1 MLDTIHKIL
10 RGTPLSTQALA
21 EKPRIS
27 AVHDR
32 FRNVTVDMR
41 HDADGTIRMLAREPL
56 GPYPDRFHDHLT
68 HWAKERP
75 ARTFLAERQPGRE
88 GWAQISYAE
97 TAQQV
102 ALIARALAQRNLG
115 PDRPVLILSG
125 NAIEHQLLALAA
137 MSAAVPFAPISVAY
151 SLISQDLGKLRHII
165 KLLDPGLVYAAD
177 AARFA
182 RALTIPEMAGREIV
196 VGARAPEV
204 AGATLFAELL
214 KGGSAAALVQASGT
228 IGPDAVAKFLFTSGS
243 TGTPKG
249 VTITHRMI
257 NSNMTMF
264 EWIWPFIV
272 ARPPV
277 LVDWL
282 PWSHVFGGNH
292 NMGQVLR
299 SGGTLYIDD
308 GKPTPADFERSLR
321 NLRDV
326 SSTMYL
332 NVPKGFELLLP
343 ALAKD
348 ADLRKRFFADLDAMF
363 YAAATL
369 PEHLWDGLAEI
380 AQRERPDNPP
390 SMISGWGL
398 TETAPGALILNRHDA
413 EIGNIGPPMPGQEV
427 KLVPN
432 GDKLEIRVR
441 GPNITPGYWRAP
453 ELTKQAFDEEGYFIT
468 GDAVTFV
475 DDGNA
480 SRGFRFN
487 GRVAE
492 DFKLSSGTRVH
503 AAEIWA
509 RARQALGPLVFDV
522 VVAAPD
528 RDDLGLLIFPPAGC
542 VVDAAY
548 REDLRTALVRMNQ
561 GITGSSRVVARAL
574 VLKEPPSLDAGEIT
588 DKGSLNS
595 RGIRERRKAEV
606 ARLYDDGDAELIRP

>member
-1 MLDTIHKIL
+1 
-10 RGTPLSTQALA
+10 LSIQTRAGSVPA
-21 EKPRIS
+21 
-27 AVHDR
+27 R
-32 FRNVTVDMR
+32 FRDVTVDMR
-41 HDADGTIRMLAREPL
+41 RDADGVIRLLAKEPL
-56 GPYPDRFHDHLT
+56 WPYPDRFHDHLRR
-68 HWAKERP
+68 WAEERP
-75 ARTFLAERQPGRE
+75 ARTFLAERRPGHD
-88 GWAQISYAE
+88 GWVSISYAE
-97 TAQQV
+97 TAEWV
-102 ALIARALAQRNLG
+102 RHIAQALAQRDLS
-115 PDRPVLILSG
+115 PQRPVLILSG

-137 MSAAVPFAPISVAY
+137 MNAGVPFAPISVAY
-151 SLISQDLGKLRHII
+151 SLVSQDLGKLRHII
-165 KLLDPGLVYAAD
+165 NLLDPGLVYAAD
-177 AARFA
+177 AARFV
-182 RALTIPEMAGREIV
+182 RALTIPEMRGREIV
-196 VGARAPEV
+196 VGTPSSEV
-204 AGATLFAELL
+204 PGATPFIELL
-214 KGGSAAALVQASGT
+214 NGGSAATLAQAAAMT
-228 IGPDAVAKFLFTSGS
+228 GPDTVAKFLFTSGS

-264 EWIWPFIV
+264 EQIWPFIV
-272 ARPPV
+272 KRPPV

-292 NMGQVLR
+292 NIGQVLR

-308 GKPTPADFERSLR
+308 GKPTPSEFERSLR
-321 NLRDV
+321 NLREV

-348 ADLRKRFFADLDAMF
+348 GELRKRFFADLDAMF

-369 PEHLWDGLAEI
+369 PEHLWHGLAEL
-380 AQRERPDNPP
+380 AQRERPHDPP

-398 TETAPGALILNRHDA
+398 TETAPGSLILNRHDA
-413 EIGNIGPPMPGQEV
+413 EIGNIGPPLPGQEV

-432 GDKLEIRVR
+432 GGKLEIRVR

-453 ELTKQAFDEEGYFIT
+453 ELTKQAFDDEGYFIT

-475 DDGNA
+475 DETNA
-480 SRGFRFN
+480 SVGFRFN

-509 RARQALGPLVFDV
+509 RARQALGSLVFDV

-528 RDDLGLLIFPPAGC
+528 RDDLGLLIFPPAGRAI
-542 VVDAAY
+542 DAAY
-548 REDLRTALVRMNQ
+548 REALRDALTCMNE
-561 GITGSSRVVARAL
+561 GITGSSRLVARAL
-574 VLKEPPSLDAGEIT
+574 VLTELPSLDAGEIT

-595 RGIRERRKAEV
+595 RGIRERRQAEV
-606 ARLYDDGDAELIRP
+606 ARLYDDGDTDVIKS

>member
-1 MLDTIHKIL
+1 MN
-10 RGTPLSTQALA
+10 TQTLLKDADVS
-21 EKPRIS
+21 PVQR
-27 AVHDR
+27 R
-32 FRNVTVDMR
+32 FRDVVVDMR
-41 HDADGTIRMLAREPL
+41 RDPDGVIRLLAKEPL
-56 GPYPDRFHDHLT
+56 QPYPDRFHDHLWR
-68 HWAKERP
+68 WAKECP
-75 ARTFLAERQPGRE
+75 THTFLAERQPGRE
-88 GWAQISYAE
+88 GWATITYAE
-97 TAQQV
+97 TAERV
-102 ALIARALAQRNLG
+102 GLIAQALAQRDLG
-115 PDRPVLILSG
+115 SERPVLILSG

-137 MSAAVPFAPISVAY
+137 MNAGVPFASISVAY
-151 SLISQDLGKLRHII
+151 SLISQDLGKLRYIT

-177 AARFA
+177 GARFA
-182 RALTIPEMAGREIV
+182 RALTIPEMQGREIV
-196 VGARAPEV
+196 VSVPASEV
-204 AGATLFAELL
+204 RSAMPFAELL
-214 KGGSAAALVQASGT
+214 KGGSAAALAQQAAK
-228 IGPDAVAKFLFTSGS
+228 IGPDTVAKFLFTSGS

-257 NSNMTMF
+257 NANMMMF
-264 EWIWPFIV
+264 EQIWPFIV
-272 ARPPV
+272 ERPPV

-292 NMGQVLR
+292 NIGQVLR

-308 GKPTPADFERSLR
+308 GRPIAGEFERSLR

-343 ALAKD
+343 ALVKD
-348 ADLRKRFFADLDAMF
+348 SDLRKRFFADLDAMF

-369 PEHLWDGLAEI
+369 PEHLWHGLAEI
-380 AQRERPDNPP
+380 AQRERPNNPP

-398 TETAPGALILNRHDA
+398 TETAPGSLILNRHDA
-413 EIGNIGPPMPGQEV
+413 EIGNIGPPLPGQEV

-432 GDKLEIRVR
+432 GGKLEIRVR

-475 DDGNA
+475 DEADA

-509 RARQALGPLVFDV
+509 RARQALGALVFDV
-522 VVAAPD
+522 VLAAPD
-528 RDDLGLLIFPPAGC
+528 RDDLGLLIFAPAGR
-542 VVDAAY
+542 VVDATY
-548 REDLRTALVRMNQ
+548 REALRDAVRRMNE
-561 GITGSSRVVARAL
+561 GISGSSRLVARAL
-574 VLKEPPSLDAGEIT
+574 VLDQPPSLDAGEIT

-595 RGIRERRKAEV
+595 RGIRERRQAEV
-606 ARLYDDGDAELIRP
+606 ERLYDDGDPEVIRP

>member
-1 MLDTIHKIL
+1 MSIQTLDDRRT
-10 RGTPLSTQALA
+10 GS
-21 EKPRIS
+21 
-27 AVHDR
+27 VHDR
-32 FRNVTVDMR
+32 FRAVTVDMR
-41 HDADGTIRMLAREPL
+41 RDPVGVIRLLAKEPL
-56 GPYPDRFHDHLT
+56 QPYPDRFHDHLSR
-68 HWAKERP
+68 WARERP
-75 ARTFLAERQPGRE
+75 TRTFLAERRPDRA
-88 GWAQISYAE
+88 GWASISYAE
-97 TAQQV
+97 TAEQV
-102 ALIARALAQRNLG
+102 QLVAQALAQRDLG
-115 PDRPVLILSG
+115 PQRPVLILSG

-137 MSAAVPFAPISVAY
+137 MNAGVPFAPISVAY
-151 SLISQDLGKLRHII
+151 SLISQDLGKLRYIVN
-165 KLLDPGLVYAAD
+165 LLDPGLVYVAD
-177 AARFA
+177 ARFA
-182 RALTIPEMAGREIV
+182 RALKIPEMRGREIV
-196 VGARAPEV
+196 LGAPSSEV
-204 AGATLFAELL
+204 PGATPFLDLL
-214 KGGSAAALVQASGT
+214 RGGAPAALSQAAAM
-228 IGPDAVAKFLFTSGS
+228 IGPDTVAKFLFTSGS

-264 EWIWPFIV
+264 EQIWPFIV
-272 ARPPV
+272 ERPPV

-292 NMGQVLR
+292 NIGQVLR

-321 NLRDV
+321 NLREV
-326 SSTMYL
+326 ASTMYL

-348 ADLRKRFFADLDAMF
+348 GELRKRFFADLDAMF

-369 PEHLWDGLAEI
+369 PEQLWHGLASL
-380 AQRERPDNPP
+380 AQRERPHDPP

-398 TETAPGALILNRHDA
+398 TETAPGSLILNRHDA
-413 EIGNIGPPMPGQEV
+413 EIGNIGPPLPGQEV

-432 GDKLEIRVR
+432 GGKLEIRVR

-453 ELTKQAFDEEGYFIT
+453 ELTKQAFDDEGYFIT

-475 DDGNA
+475 DESDA

-509 RARQALGPLVFDV
+509 RARQALGTLVFDV
-522 VVAAPD
+522 VVVAPD
-528 RDDLGLLIFPPAGC
+528 RDDLGLLIFPPAGRAI
-542 VVDAAY
+542 DAAY
-548 REDLRTALVRMNQ
+548 RAALKDALIRMNE
-561 GITGSSRVVARAL
+561 GITGSSRVIARAF
-574 VLKEPPSLDAGEIT
+574 VLTEPPSLDAGEIT

-595 RGIRERRKAEV
+595 RGIRERRQAEV
-606 ARLYDDGDAELIRP
+606 ARLYDDGDADVIRP

>member
-1 MLDTIHKIL
+1 
-10 RGTPLSTQALA
+10 LSTQTLVNDARA
-21 EKPRIS
+21 GSVP
-27 AVHDR
+27 AR
-32 FRNVTVDMR
+32 FRDVTVDMR
-41 HDADGTIRMLAREPL
+41 RDADGVIRLLAKEPL
-56 GPYPDRFHDHLT
+56 WPYPDRFHDHLWR
-68 HWAKERP
+68 WAEERP
-75 ARTFLAERQPGRE
+75 ARTFLAERRPGHD
-88 GWAQISYAE
+88 GWVSISYAE
-97 TAQQV
+97 TAERV
-102 ALIARALAQRNLG
+102 RHIAQALAQRDLS
-115 PDRPVLILSG
+115 PQRPVLILSG

-137 MSAAVPFAPISVAY
+137 MNAGVPFAPISVAY
-151 SLISQDLGKLRHII
+151 SLVSQDLGKLRHII
-165 KLLDPGLVYAAD
+165 NLLDPGLVYAAD
-177 AARFA
+177 AARFV
-182 RALTIPEMAGREIV
+182 RALTIPEMRGREIV
-196 VGARAPEV
+196 VGTPSSDV
-204 AGATLFAELL
+204 PGATPFTELL
-214 KGGSAAALVQASGT
+214 NGGSAATLAQAAAMT
-228 IGPDAVAKFLFTSGS
+228 GPDTVAKFLFTSGS

-264 EWIWPFIV
+264 EQIWPFIV
-272 ARPPV
+272 KRPPV

-292 NMGQVLR
+292 NIGQVLR

-308 GKPTPADFERSLR
+308 GKPTPSEFERSLR
-321 NLRDV
+321 NLREV

-348 ADLRKRFFADLDAMF
+348 GELRKRFFADLDAMF

-369 PEHLWDGLAEI
+369 PEHLWHGLAEF
-380 AQRERPDNPP
+380 AQRERPHDPP

-398 TETAPGALILNRHDA
+398 TETAPGSLILNRHDA
-413 EIGNIGPPMPGQEV
+413 EIGNIGPPLPGQEV

-432 GDKLEIRVR
+432 GGKLEIRVR

-453 ELTKQAFDEEGYFIT
+453 ELTKQAFDDEGYFIT

-475 DDGNA
+475 DETNA
-480 SRGFRFN
+480 SVGFRFN

-509 RARQALGPLVFDV
+509 RARQALGSLVFDV

-528 RDDLGLLIFPPAGC
+528 RDDLGLLIFPPAGRAI
-542 VVDAAY
+542 DAAY
-548 REDLRTALVRMNQ
+548 RKALRDALTCMNE

-574 VLKEPPSLDAGEIT
+574 VLTEPPSLDAGEIT

-595 RGIRERRKAEV
+595 RGIRERRQAEV
-606 ARLYDDGDAELIRP
+606 ARLYDDGDTDVIKS

>member
-1 MLDTIHKIL
+1 MRYTE
-10 RGTPLSTQALA
+10 TPVSTQTLA
-21 EKPRIS
+21 DDNAES
-27 AVHDR
+27 VHAR

-41 HDADGTIRMLAREPL
+41 RDADGVIRLFVREPL
-56 GPYPDRFHDHLT
+56 RPYPDRFHDHLSR
-68 HWAKERP
+68 WANEQP
-75 ARTFLAERQPGRE
+75 ARTFLAERRPGHD
-88 GWAQISYAE
+88 GWASIGYAE
-97 TAQQV
+97 TAEQV
-102 ALIARALAQRNLG
+102 QLVAQALAQRDLS
-115 PDRPVLILSG
+115 PQRPVLILSG

-137 MSAAVPFAPISVAY
+137 MNAGVPFAPISVAY
-151 SLISQDLGKLRHII
+151 SLISQDLGKLRYIMN
-165 KLLDPGLVYAAD
+165 LLDPGLVYAAD
-177 AARFA
+177 ARFA
-182 RALTIPEMAGREIV
+182 RALTIPEIRGREIV
-196 VGARAPEV
+196 LGTPSSEV
-204 AGATLFAELL
+204 PGATPFSDLL
-214 KGGSAAALVQASGT
+214 SGGSPAMLAQAAAK
-228 IGPDAVAKFLFTSGS
+228 IGPDTVAKFLFTSGS

-264 EWIWPFIV
+264 EQIWPFIV
-272 ARPPV
+272 KRPPV

-292 NMGQVLR
+292 NIGQVLR

-308 GKPTPADFERSLR
+308 GKPTPGEFERSLR
-321 NLRDV
+321 NLREV

-343 ALAKD
+343 ALSKD
-348 ADLRKRFFADLDAMF
+348 TDLRKRFFADLDAMF

-369 PEHLWDGLAEI
+369 PEHLWHGLAEL
-380 AQRERPDNPP
+380 AQRERPHDPP

-398 TETAPGALILNRHDA
+398 TETAPGSLILNRHDA
-413 EIGNIGPPMPGQEV
+413 EIGNIGPPLPGQEV

-432 GDKLEIRVR
+432 GGKLEIRVR
-441 GPNITPGYWRAP
+441 GPNITPGYWGAP
-453 ELTKQAFDEEGYFIT
+453 DLTKQAFDDEGYFIT

-475 DDGNA
+475 GEADAG
-480 SRGFRFN
+480 RGFRFN

-509 RARQALGPLVFDV
+509 RARQAFGTLVFDV

-528 RDDLGLLIFPPAGC
+528 HDDLGLLIFPPAGRGI
-542 VVDAAY
+542 DAGY
-548 REDLRTALVRMNQ
+548 RAALKDALVRMNE

-574 VLKEPPSLDAGEIT
+574 ILSEPPSLDAGEIT

-595 RGIRERRKAEV
+595 RGIRERRQSEV
-606 ARLYDDGDAELIRP
+606 ARLYDAGDADVIRP

>member
-1 MLDTIHKIL
+1 VSTRTLVD
-10 RGTPLSTQALA
+10 GTA
-21 EKPRIS
+21 ES
-27 AVHDR
+27 VHAR

-41 HDADGTIRMLAREPL
+41 RDADGVIRLLAREPL
-56 GPYPDRFHDHLT
+56 RPYPDRFHDHLSR
-68 HWAKERP
+68 WANEQP
-75 ARTFLAERQPGRE
+75 ARTFLAERRPDHD
-88 GWAQISYAE
+88 GWASISYAE
-97 TAQQV
+97 TAEQV
-102 ALIARALAQRNLG
+102 QLVAQALAERDLG
-115 PDRPVLILSG
+115 PRRPVLILSG

-137 MSAAVPFAPISVAY
+137 MNAGVPFAPISVAY
-151 SLISQDLGKLRHII
+151 SLISQDLGKLRYIMN
-165 KLLDPGLVYAAD
+165 LLDPGLVYAAD
-177 AARFA
+177 ARFA
-182 RALTIPEMAGREIV
+182 RALTIPEIRGREIV
-196 VGARAPEV
+196 LGTPSSEV
-204 AGATLFAELL
+204 PGATPFSDLL
-214 KGGSAAALVQASGT
+214 SGGSPATLAQAAAK
-228 IGPDAVAKFLFTSGS
+228 IGPDTVAKFLFTSGS

-249 VTITHRMI
+249 VIITHRMI

-264 EWIWPFIV
+264 EQIWPFIV
-272 ARPPV
+272 KRPPV

-292 NMGQVLR
+292 NIGQVLR

-308 GKPTPADFERSLR
+308 GKPTPGEFERSLR

-343 ALAKD
+343 ALSKD
-348 ADLRKRFFADLDAMF
+348 TDLRKRFFADLDAMF

-369 PEHLWDGLAEI
+369 PEHLWHGLAEL
-380 AQRERPDNPP
+380 AQRERPRDPP

-398 TETAPGALILNRHDA
+398 TETAPGSLILNRHDA
-413 EIGNIGPPMPGQEV
+413 EIGNIGPPLPGQEV

-432 GDKLEIRVR
+432 GGKLEIRVR
-441 GPNITPGYWRAP
+441 GPNITPGYWGAP
-453 ELTKQAFDEEGYFIT
+453 DLTKQAFDDEGYFIT

-475 DDGNA
+475 SEADAG
-480 SRGFRFN
+480 RGFRFN

-509 RARQALGPLVFDV
+509 RARQAFGTLVFDV

-528 RDDLGLLIFPPAGC
+528 RDDLGLLIFPPAGRAI
-542 VVDAAY
+542 DAGY
-548 REDLRTALVRMNQ
+548 RAALKDALVRMNE

-574 VLKEPPSLDAGEIT
+574 ILSEPPSLDAGEIT

-595 RGIRERRKAEV
+595 RGIRERRQAEV
-606 ARLYDDGDAELIRP
+606 ARLYDAGDADVIRP

>member
-1 MLDTIHKIL
+1 VSIQTLDDRRT
-10 RGTPLSTQALA
+10 GS
-21 EKPRIS
+21 
-27 AVHDR
+27 VHDR
-32 FRNVTVDMR
+32 FRAVTVDMR
-41 HDADGTIRMLAREPL
+41 RDPVGVIRLLAKEPL
-56 GPYPDRFHDHLT
+56 QPYPDRFHDHLSR
-68 HWAKERP
+68 WARERP
-75 ARTFLAERQPGRE
+75 TRTFLAERRPDRA
-88 GWAQISYAE
+88 GWASISYAE
-97 TAQQV
+97 TAEQV
-102 ALIARALAQRNLG
+102 QLVAQALAQRDLG
-115 PDRPVLILSG
+115 PQRPVLILSG

-137 MSAAVPFAPISVAY
+137 MNAGVPFAPISVAY
-151 SLISQDLGKLRHII
+151 SLISQDLGKLRYIVN
-165 KLLDPGLVYAAD
+165 LLDPGLVYVAD
-177 AARFA
+177 ARFA
-182 RALTIPEMAGREIV
+182 RALKIPEMRGREIV
-196 VGARAPEV
+196 LGAPSSEV
-204 AGATLFAELL
+204 PGATPFSDLL
-214 KGGSAAALVQASGT
+214 RGGAPAALSQAAAM
-228 IGPDAVAKFLFTSGS
+228 IGPDTVAKFLFTSGS

-264 EWIWPFIV
+264 EQIWPFIV
-272 ARPPV
+272 ERPPV

-292 NMGQVLR
+292 NIGQVLR

-321 NLRDV
+321 NLREV
-326 SSTMYL
+326 ASTMYL

-348 ADLRKRFFADLDAMF
+348 GELRKRFFADLDAMF

-369 PEHLWDGLAEI
+369 PEQLWHGLASL
-380 AQRERPDNPP
+380 AQRERPHDPP

-398 TETAPGALILNRHDA
+398 TETAPGSLILNRHDA
-413 EIGNIGPPMPGQEV
+413 EIGNIGPPLPGQEV

-432 GDKLEIRVR
+432 GGKLEIRVR

-453 ELTKQAFDEEGYFIT
+453 ELTKQAFDDEGYFIT

-475 DDGNA
+475 DESDA

-509 RARQALGPLVFDV
+509 RARQALGTLVFDV
-522 VVAAPD
+522 VVVAPD
-528 RDDLGLLIFPPAGC
+528 RDDLGLLIFPPAGRAI
-542 VVDAAY
+542 DAAY
-548 REDLRTALVRMNQ
+548 RAALKDALIRMNE
-561 GITGSSRVVARAL
+561 GITGSSRVIARAF
-574 VLKEPPSLDAGEIT
+574 VLTEPPSLDAGEIT

-595 RGIRERRKAEV
+595 RGIRERRQAEV
-606 ARLYDDGDAELIRP
+606 ARLYDDGDADVIRP

>member
-1 MLDTIHKIL
+1 LSIQTLATKLDVS
-10 RGTPLSTQALA
+10 P
-21 EKPRIS
+21 
-27 AVHDR
+27 VHAR
-32 FRNVTVDMR
+32 FRDVSVDMR
-41 HDADGTIRMLAREPL
+41 RDPDGTIRLLAKEPL
-56 GPYPDRFHDHLT
+56 GPYPDRFHDHLWR
-68 HWAKERP
+68 WAKEAP
-75 ARTFLAERQPGRE
+75 TRTFLAERRPGRD
-88 GWAQISYAE
+88 GWAKVSYAE
-97 TAQQV
+97 AGEQV
-102 ALIARALAQRNLG
+102 ALIAQALAQRDLG
-115 PDRPVLILSG
+115 PERPILILSG

-137 MSAAVPFAPISVAY
+137 MSVGVPYAPISVAY
-151 SLISQDLGKLRHII
+151 SLISQDLGKLRTIT

-177 AARFA
+177 GARFA
-182 RALTIPEMAGREIV
+182 RALTIPEMQGGEIV
-196 VGARAPEV
+196 VGAPATEV
-204 AGATLFAELL
+204 PGATPFAELL
-214 KGGSAAALVQASGT
+214 KGGSASALAQAAAR
-228 IGPDAVAKFLFTSGS
+228 IGPDTVAKFLFTSGS

-257 NSNMTMF
+257 NANMMMF

-308 GKPTPADFERSLR
+308 GRPIPGEFERSLR
-321 NLRDV
+321 NLREV
-326 SSTMYL
+326 ASTMYL
-332 NVPKGFELLLP
+332 NVPRGFELLMP

-348 ADLRKRFFADLDAMF
+348 DALRKRFFADLDAMF

-369 PEHLWDGLAEI
+369 PEHLWHGLAEL

-398 TETAPGALILNRHDA
+398 TETAPGSLILNRHDA
-413 EIGNIGPPMPGQEV
+413 EIGNIGPPLPGQEV

-432 GDKLEIRVR
+432 GSKLEIRVR

-453 ELTKQAFDEEGYFIT
+453 ELTKQAFDDEGYFIT

-475 DDGNA
+475 QENDAG
-480 SRGFRFN
+480 RGFRFN

-503 AAEIWA
+503 AAEVWA
-509 RARQALGPLVFDV
+509 RARQALGALVFDV
-522 VVAAPD
+522 VLAAPD
-528 RDDLGLLIFPPAGC
+528 RDDLGVLVFPPAGRAI
-542 VVDAAY
+542 DAAY
-548 REDLRTALVRMNQ
+548 REALREALGRMNE

-595 RGIRERRKAEV
+595 RGIRERRQAEV
-606 ARLYDDGDAELIRP
+606 ARLYDDADPDLIRP

>member
-1 MLDTIHKIL
+1 MSIQTLDDRRT
-10 RGTPLSTQALA
+10 GS
-21 EKPRIS
+21 
-27 AVHDR
+27 VHAR
-32 FRNVTVDMR
+32 FRDVTVDVR
-41 HDADGTIRMLAREPL
+41 RDSAGVIRLLPKEPL
-56 GPYPDRFHDHLT
+56 QPYPDRFHDHLSR
-68 HWAKERP
+68 WAKERP
-75 ARTFLAERQPGRE
+75 TRTFLAERRQDRQ
-88 GWAQISYAE
+88 GWVSTSYAE
-97 TAQQV
+97 TAEQV
-102 ALIARALAQRNLG
+102 QLVAQGLAQRDLG
-115 PDRPVLILSG
+115 PQRPVLILSG

-137 MSAAVPFAPISVAY
+137 MNAGVPFAPISVAY
-151 SLISQDLGKLRHII
+151 SLISQDLGKLRDII
-165 KLLDPGLVYAAD
+165 NLLDPGLVYAAD

-182 RALTIPEMAGREIV
+182 RALTIPEMRGREIV
-196 VGARAPEV
+196 VGAPSSDVRGAIPFSELLS
-204 AGATLFAELL
+204 GGSSATLAE
-214 KGGSAAALVQASGT
+214 AAAK
-228 IGPDAVAKFLFTSGS
+228 IGPDTVAKFLFTSGS

-249 VTITHRMI
+249 VTITHRML

-264 EWIWPFIV
+264 EQIWPFIV
-272 ARPPV
+272 RRPPV

-292 NMGQVLR
+292 NVGQVLR

-321 NLRDV
+321 NLREV

-348 ADLRKRFFADLDAMF
+348 GELRTRFFADLDAMF

-369 PEHLWDGLAEI
+369 PEHLWHGLAEL
-380 AQRERPDNPP
+380 AQRERPHDPP

-398 TETAPGALILNRHDA
+398 TETAPGSLILNRHDA
-413 EIGNIGPPMPGQEV
+413 EIGNIGPPLPGQEV

-432 GDKLEIRVR
+432 GGKLEIRVR

-453 ELTKQAFDEEGYFIT
+453 DLTKQAFDDEGYFIT

-475 DDGNA
+475 DEADA

-509 RARQALGPLVFDV
+509 RARHALGTLVFDV

-528 RDDLGLLIFPPAGC
+528 RDDLGLLIFPPAGRAI
-542 VVDAAY
+542 DAPY
-548 REDLRTALVRMNQ
+548 RAAVKDALIRMND
-561 GITGSSRVVARAL
+561 GITGSSRVIARAL
-574 VLKEPPSLDAGEIT
+574 VLTEPPSLDAGEIT

-595 RGIRERRKAEV
+595 RGIRERRQADV
-606 ARLYDDGDAELIRP
+606 ARLYDDGDMDVIRP